1 MVRKATHKKPSNVFP
16 AGRTIL
22 TSLWARG
29 KWAFAIPTGQD
40 GYPLTLGSQ
49 GKNTDEATLNS
60 EPVPCGLWLN
70 HWINGKQ
77 CFDREDDTVPT
88 KILIS
93 GGTGSKASGMRM
105 P

>member
-1 MVRKATHKKPSNVFP
+1 MCSQE

-29 KWAFAIPTGQD
+29 RWALALPTGQV

-49 GKNTDEATLNS
+49 GKNTDEAALS
-60 EPVPCGLWLN
+60 SDPVLCGLWLN
-70 HWINGKQ
+70 HRINGKQ
-77 CFDREDDTVPT
+77 HLDDTVPT

-93 GGTGSKASGMRM
+93 GGTRSKALGMEM